1 MTRAAI
7 FLSVAM
13 IAASIGMGANSA
25 VAMGQESASTQNTNN
40 SSQRTVVITG
50 CLHSAGPGVYTLSDG
65 QGTTYTLAGNTDTL
79 QGHNEQEV
87 KVTGQQAFTNSS
99 SSASTASPASIQVNT
114 ADVVAD
120 HCAQSSSPQGQT
132 SGSSAQ
138 AAAARDSAPSTATT
152 AGQARVLSA
161 AQEAQ
166 SASADPPQLPQTST
180 ILPLLGLIGL
190 GSLVAGLFARK

>member
-7 FLSVAM
+7 FLSVAV
-13 IAASIGMGANSA
+13 IAASVGVGANSA
-25 VAMGQESASTQNTNN
+25 VAMGQENASTENTNN

-50 CLHSAGPGVYTLSDG
+50 CLHSTGPGVYTISDG
-65 QGTTYTLAGNTDTL
+65 EGTTYTLAGNTDTL

-87 KVTGQQAFTNSS
+87 KVTGQQAFSGP
-99 SSASTASPASIQVNT
+99 STTSPASSNSTATIQVSA

-120 HCAQSSSPQGQT
+120 HCSSSSSPQAQT
-132 SGSSAQ
+132 SGSAS
-138 AAAARDSAPSTATT
+138 AAASPRASAATAG
-152 AGQARVLSA
+152 GQARVLNS

-166 SASADPPQLPQTST
+166 NATGDPPQLPQTST